1 MKIYNIKEEESNNSL
16 FIIKENFLSCNELK
30 NLKTNLNNIKDW
42 KITKKYNGK
51 EIKRLQKWYQM
62 NNLNFGKN
70 WIVKNEQWKSNEY
83 EIFLIELQDL
93 VQDKMNNF
101 YKEYEFIE
109 NSKFNSIL
117 INYYQNGNQGIAPH
131 KDDPETFGLE
141 PTIVL
146 LSIDGPRTF
155 CIERTKLDSLK
166 RDKEKSFQNKEF
178 ILPDNSLMIMGGG
191 SQRNFCHFLKD
202 EPNIKSPRYSLTF
215 REYLINK
222 N

>member
-16 FIIKENFLSCNELK
+16 FIIKENFLSYNELI

-62 NNLNFGKN
+62 NNLNFGKK